1 MLTAKQERFC
11 QNLEIKKM
19 SQRQAYIDAYP
30 TALNWKPKTVDEA
43 ACRLV
48 NENCKIVA
56 RLEELRAEVKEEIKQ
71 EAKWSRED
79 AHSNLTWL
87 IKKAKEEIEAGEMSG
102 PCVTAI
108 INSTKELNAIFGVGE
123 STGGSGVLEDILAA
137 VRGISND

>member
-1 MLTAKQERFC
+1 MLTARQEKFC

-30 TALNWKPKTVDEA
+30 TAKNWKPKTVDEA

-56 RLEELRAEVKEEIKQ
+56 RLEELRAEIKEDIKQ
-71 EAKWSRED
+71 EAKWTRQD

-87 IKKAKEEIEAGEMSG
+87 IERAKEEIAAGEMSG
-102 PCVTAI
+102 PCVSAI

-123 STGGSGVLEDILAA
+123 SNAGSGVLEDILSA
-137 VRGISND
+137 VRGISDD

>member
-30 TALNWKPKTVDEA
+30 TAQTWKPKTVDET

-48 NENCKIVA
+48 NENHKIVA
-56 RLEELRAEVKEEIKQ
+56 RLKELREEAKEEIKQ

-79 AHSNLTWL
+79 AHNNLTWL

-123 STGGSGVLEDILAA
+123 STGGSGVLEDILSA

>member
-19 SQRQAYIDAYP
+19 SQRQAYLDAYP
-30 TALNWKPKTVDEA
+30 AAQTWKPKTVDET

-48 NENCKIVA
+48 NENHKIVA
-56 RLEELRAEVKEEIKQ
+56 RLKELREEAKEEIKQ

-79 AHSNLTWL
+79 AHNNLTWL

-123 STGGSGVLEDILAA
+123 SKAGSGVLEDILAA
-137 VRGISND
+137 VRGIDND

>member
-19 SQRQAYIDAYP
+19 SQRQAYLDAYP
-30 TALNWKPKTVDEA
+30 KAKTWQPTTVDEA

-48 NENCKIVA
+48 NGNCKISA
-56 RLEELRAEVKEEIKQ
+56 RLKELRDEVKEDIKQ

-87 IKKAKEEIEAGEMSG
+87 IEKAKEEIARGEMSG
-102 PCVTAI
+102 PCVSAI

-123 STGGSGVLEDILAA
+123 KSEGGVLGDILAA

>member
-19 SQRQAYIDAYP
+19 SQREAYLDAYP
-30 TALNWKPKTVDEA
+30 NSKNYKDDVVYVK
-43 ACRLV
+43 ACELA
-48 NENCKIVA
+48 NSGKIVV
-56 RLEELRAEVKEEIKQ
+56 RREELRAEVKEDIKQ

-87 IKKAKEEIEAGEMSG
+87 IEKAKEEIEAGEMSG

-123 STGGSGVLEDILAA
+123 SKAGSGVLEDILSA
-137 VRGISND
+137 VRGIDND

>member
-19 SQRQAYIDAYP
+19 SQRQAYLDAYP
-30 TALNWKPKTVDEA
+30 KAQTWKPATVDEA

-48 NENCKIVA
+48 NGNCKISA
-56 RLEELRAEVKEEIKQ
+56 RLEELRAEVKEDIKQ

-79 AHSNLTWL
+79 AHQNLTWL
-87 IKKAKEEIEAGEMSG
+87 IEKAKEEIERGEMSG
-102 PCVTAI
+102 PCVSAI

-123 STGGSGVLEDILAA
+123 KAEGGVLGDILAA

>member
-11 QNLEIKKM
+11 QNIEIKKM

-30 TALNWKPKTVDEA
+30 TAQNWKPKTVDET

-48 NENCKIVA
+48 NENHKIVA
-56 RLEELRAEVKEEIKQ
+56 RLKELREEAKEDIKR

-87 IKKAKEEIEAGEMSG
+87 IERAKEEIEAGEMSG
-102 PCVTAI
+102 PCVSAI

-123 STGGSGVLEDILAA
+123 SNAGSGVLEDILSA